1 MPPWNRASRSSRRS
15 GGREQMKGH
24 RAGGL
29 CLAGLMALAMP
40 AKPVVRE
47 PFDPAASS
55 AGITVDLRVAGK
67 VDGRFRRIDGELE
80 PVAGGLWQVQAR
92 VDARELKLDGPAWM
106 QRSTRSARFL
116 DVERYPEIRFVSLPF
131 DRKLLRS
138 GGKLAGDLDLRGR
151 NKRVAFRL
159 EPAECDDPGRD
170 CAIRVRGTVSRREFG
185 MTSQRL
191 WLRDE
196 VGFEFG

>member
-1 MPPWNRASRSSRRS
+1 MNR
-15 GGREQMKGH
+15 H

-40 AKPVVRE
+40 VKSVVRE
-47 PFDPAASS
+47 PFDPAASK
-55 AGITVDLRVAGK
+55 AGITVELRVAGN
-67 VDGRFRRIDGELE
+67 VDGRFRRIEGELE
-80 PVAGGLWQVQAR
+80 PVAGNLWQVQVR
-92 VDARELKLDGPAWM
+92 VDVRELKLDGPAWM
-106 QRSTRSARFL
+106 QRSTRSPRFL

-151 NKRVAFRL
+151 HKRVTFRL
-159 EPAECDDPGRD
+159 EPADCDDPGRG
-170 CAIRVRGTVSRREFG
+170 CPIRVRGTVSRREFG
-185 MTSQRL
+185 MTAYRL

-196 VGFEFG
+196 VGFEFGVRLRAQAAR